1 MASLLFTGCDSL
13 NKLTSDGKSE
23 QWGSCDDNSTFSA
36 MQDTIRKS
44 FEDKAKTEGLSVSEA
59 RAFYSQLKI
68 TVDQVRT
75 TKNDPSSTKK
85 FCSGRI
91 NISIPVPILQK
102 LEEKYKKANS
112 SELRKAIEDGR
123 WEVNANVISTGSD
136 FDVQPS
142 DDKKWLFTTL
152 TQADVISSEL
162 SVLASWDQYRDK
174 VFSKTNAITKSTGLL
189 SKVNINSFIET
200 LLQDVCFESIRDVS
214 TYYTKNVKRFYSFVN
229 PTHKMLYDDR
239 TTYCQKYTFINYTL
253 NSIDIVESGIKNGK
267 EYVKIVVNIGYDI
280 ANDSKNLSGSTVQKM
295 TLVVEDGEIKTESVS
310 EQIIKEKK

>member
-1 MASLLFTGCDSL
+1 MKIFFVILMASLLFTGCDSL

-112 SELRKAIEDGR
+112 SELRKDIEDDG
-123 WEVNANVISTGSD
+123 WEVNANVMSIESD

-152 TQADVISSEL
+152 TQADVISSDL
-162 SVLASWDQYRDK
+162 FVLAYLDQYK
-174 VFSKTNAITKSTGLL
+174 ETVKT
-189 SKVNINSFIET
+189 
-200 LLQDVCFESIRDVS
+200 
-214 TYYTKNVKRFYSFVN
+214 
-229 PTHKMLYDDR
+229 
-239 TTYCQKYTFINYTL
+239 
-253 NSIDIVESGIKNGK
+253 VENKP
-267 EYVKIVVNIGYDI
+267 E
-280 ANDSKNLSGSTVQKM
+280 VQKNANNTNPEVEILNQAASELM
-295 TLVVEDGEIKTESVS
+295 TGSKDRADEIHVMQNSKGVMIHCVSDMSICKTEQEVQ
-310 EQIIKEKK
+310 EYLNLTH